1 MFYNMKSNRIIAAT
15 LSVLLLWAGVSSAAS
30 AALIG
35 TREALAMEQ
44 RDTLL
49 ASVQARL
56 AREDVQQAMVQLGV
70 DPVEASLRVAALDQ
84 QELLQL
90 QGQLEQLPAGE
101 PAGADRRRVRG
112 AADTRS
118 HRGDQYFQQSLS
130 PRAPV
135 VLRCGAISASVR
147 SLEAAASR

>member
-1 MFYNMKSNRIIAAT
+1 MKSNRIIAAT
-15 LSVLLLWAGVSSAAS
+15 LSVLLLWAGVSSAAG

-90 QGQLEQLPAGE
+90 QGQLEQLPAGGSLL
-101 PAGADRRRVRG
+101 ALIGAV
-112 AADTRS
+112 
-118 HRGDQYFQQSLS
+118 F
-130 PRAPV
+130 V
-135 VLRCGAISASVR
+135 VLLI
-147 SLEAAASR
+147 LEVTGVINIFNKV

>member
-1 MFYNMKSNRIIAAT
+1 MKSNRIIAAT

-56 AREDVQQAMVQLGV
+56 AREDVQHAMVQLGV

-90 QGQLEQLPAGE
+90 QGQLEQLPAGGSLL
-101 PAGADRRRVRG
+101 ALIGAV
-112 AADTRS
+112 
-118 HRGDQYFQQSLS
+118 F
-130 PRAPV
+130 V
-135 VLRCGAISASVR
+135 VLLI
-147 SLEAAASR
+147 LEVTGVINIFNKV

>member
-1 MFYNMKSNRIIAAT
+1 
-15 LSVLLLWAGVSSAAS
+15 
-30 AALIG
+30 
-35 TREALAMEQ
+35 MEQ

-90 QGQLEQLPAGE
+90 QGQLEQLPAGGSLL
-101 PAGADRRRVRG
+101 ALIGAV
-112 AADTRS
+112 
-118 HRGDQYFQQSLS
+118 F
-130 PRAPV
+130 V
-135 VLRCGAISASVR
+135 VLLI
-147 SLEAAASR
+147 LEVTGVINIFNKV